1 MKEQKAGTA
10 PIEGGHCGQSVLCG
24 RSYWGQEITARRLGQ
39 GGTSLLFLASLGAE
53 PCFSQVMLLFL
64 EELEREAER
73 DGRLLRLSARA
84 LLSARSIYV
93 LPCPNPD
100 AQLIKSGRITEDSP
114 FFQSV
119 SAIRG
124 RIPASLWT
132 ANGRG
137 IDPSFN
143 FAHRFALRGGK
154 GPLRMAPFGCG
165 GPYPESEPESAVL
178 ARLVRTLRP
187 RLLVHLTKG
196 RNSLCYPLELPA
208 LHALCTRYAP
218 FEFCGEELA
227 ATLEG
232 WVGAEQ
238 GAAFLRISAKEGEGS
253 RLYALLRPLLFALC
267 GY

>member
-1 MKEQKAGTA
+1 MKEQKEGAA
-10 PIEGGHCGQSVLCG
+10 YVEGGYCGQSVLCG

-39 GGTSLLFLASLGAE
+39 GGTSLLFLASLGGE
-53 PCFSQVMLLFL
+53 PCFAEVMRLFL

-84 LLSARSIYV
+84 LLSARSIY
-93 LPCPNPD
+93 LLTCPNPD
-100 AQLIKSGRITEDSP
+100 ALLIKSGRLTKDSP

-143 FAHRFALRGGK
+143 FAHRFAAHAGK
-154 GPLRMAPFGCG
+154 SPLRMAPFGYG
-165 GPYPESEPESAVL
+165 GPYPESEPESAAL
-178 ARLVRTLRP
+178 ARLVRALRP

-196 RNSLCYPLELPA
+196 RNSLCYPLDLPA

-218 FEFCGEELA
+218 FDFCGEELA

-238 GAAFLRISAKEGEGS
+238 RTAFLRISAFEGEGS